1 MSREGLEPKRMR
13 TVHSRTGEGA
23 KMVLVEGRKGGR
35 AGLAVE
41 APLFVYDGDR
51 YSEEVL
57 RIYGEG

>member
-1 MSREGLEPKRMR
+1 
-13 TVHSRTGEGA
+13 
-23 KMVLVEGRKGGR
+23 MVLVEGRKGGR